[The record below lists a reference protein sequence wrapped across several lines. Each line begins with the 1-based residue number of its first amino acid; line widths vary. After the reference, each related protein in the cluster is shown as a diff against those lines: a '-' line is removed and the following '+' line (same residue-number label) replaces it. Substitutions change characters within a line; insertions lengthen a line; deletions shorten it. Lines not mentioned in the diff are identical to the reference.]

1 MALLK
6 ILEHPDP
13 RLRTKAQPVAAF
25 TPQLAQLVADL
36 FETMYASKAIGLA
49 ATQVDV
55 HQRLLVSDVSG
66 DQSAPELFINP
77 EIVSRSTPGMVEES
91 CLSVPGIVASVERAT
106 KVRVRAVD
114 RSGQVYER
122 DVEDLLAVCL
132 LHELDHLDGQLFIDR
147 LPFLE
152 RMRVR
157 QKLKVVGKRRA
168 G

>member
-13 RLRTKAQPVAAF
+13 RLRTKAQPVGLF
-25 TPQLAQLVADL
+25 TPQLARLVEDM
-36 FETMYASKAIGLA
+36 FETMYAAKAIGLA

-55 HQRLLVSDVSG
+55 HQRLLVADVSG
-66 DQSAPELFINP
+66 NQSAPELFINP
-77 EIVSRSTPGMVEES
+77 EILARSTPGMVEES
-91 CLSVPGIVASVERAT
+91 CLSVPGIVANVERAT

-114 RSGQVYER
+114 RQGQPYER
-122 DVEDLLAVCL
+122 EVEDLLAVCL
-132 LHELDHLDGQLFIDR
+132 LHELDHLAGQLFIDR

>member
-6 ILEHPDP
+6 IIEHPDP
-13 RLRTKAQPVAAF
+13 RLRTRAQPVAVF
-25 TPQLAQLVADL
+25 TPQLARLVEEM
-36 FETMYASKAIGLA
+36 FETMYAARAIGLA

-55 HQRLLVSDVSG
+55 HQRLLVADVSA
-66 DQSAPELFINP
+66 DQRAPELFINP
-77 EIVSRSTPGMVEES
+77 EIVSCSRPGMVEES

-106 KVRVRAVD
+106 RVRVRAVD
-114 RSGQVYER
+114 RAGQVYER
-122 DVEDLLAVCL
+122 AVEDLLAVCL
-132 LHELDHLDGQLFIDR
+132 LHEVDHLDGQLFIDR

-157 QKLKVVGKRRA
+157 QKLKAIGKRRA